1 MDINQD
7 TEMMHNRD
15 IKKIKLSLIKSFTN
29 NVRRVGTATMDK
41 HNYEYSN
48 DVDAVVKY
56 PKFG

>member
-29 NVRRVGTATMDK
+29 NVRRVGTAMDK
-41 HNYEYSN
+41 HNYECSN
-48 DVDAVVKY
+48 GANTVVKY

>member
-1 MDINQD
+1 MDTNQD

-29 NVRRVGTATMDK
+29 NVRRISTTTAK
-41 HNYEYSN
+41 HNYEYSH
-48 DVDAVVKY
+48 DADAVVKY

>member
-29 NVRRVGTATMDK
+29 NVRRIGTTMDK
-41 HNYEYSN
+41 HNYDYSN
-48 DVDAVVKY
+48 DADAVVKY